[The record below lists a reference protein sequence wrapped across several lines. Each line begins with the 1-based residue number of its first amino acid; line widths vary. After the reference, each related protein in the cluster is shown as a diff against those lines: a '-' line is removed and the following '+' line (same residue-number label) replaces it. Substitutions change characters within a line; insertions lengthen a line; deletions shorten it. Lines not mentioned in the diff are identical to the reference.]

1 MRILAGC
8 VTLFLVLASA
18 AWSQKPSPKGVS
30 NQKKSPAT
38 SSASAQLTEMFTSK
52 VTIEWDAF
60 KKKDKKSYS
69 DLLADDFA
77 AVEDDNQ
84 GMRTKST
91 AAAEVDRSVVNNYHL
106 FALKVIPLGPNAALI
121 TYELTLEFPTKAAVR
136 FKRVL
141 VSELWLKR
149 NGQWK
154 ERYYQ
159 ETHVR

>member
-1 MRILAGC
+1 MRTRRRCAWLS
-8 VTLFLVLASA
+8 LVL
-18 AWSQKPSPKGVS
+18 VS
-30 NQKKSPAT
+30 IGWTQQPTAT
-38 SSASAQLTEMFTSK
+38 PTSGPTK
-52 VTIEWDAF
+52 QPDTGSRTKLQALLEANVTAEWEAF
-60 KKKDKKSYS
+60 KKKDKKAYS

-84 GMRTKST
+84 GMRTKS
-91 AAAEVDRSVVNNYHL
+91 AAASEVDRSNVNKYYL
-106 FALKVIPLGPNAALI
+106 FALKVIPLESNSALI
-121 TYELTLEFPTKAAVR
+121 TYELTLEFPPRAQVR

-141 VSELWLKR
+141 VSEVWIKR